1 MAESLTFHKK
11 RRAVIR
17 CSLTKLS
24 TRLTEL
30 EADTAG
36 PALLE
41 NAKCLADKLKTSTL
55 HH

>member
-17 CSLTKLS
+17 CSLKKLS
-24 TRLTEL
+24 TRLTKL

-41 NAKCLADKLKTSTL
+41 NVKSFTD
-55 HH
+55 